1 MMLPEREILALHQA
15 ITAIRSVSGEER
27 ELADFLESW
36 WRRRGCVPQ
45 RLDNSLLLV
54 AGQALSEG
62 APLLLLDTH
71 LDTVPPVPG
80 WTRDPWDARPL
91 DGRVYGLGANDAK
104 AAVAGMTAAFAAFAA
119 LDLPF
124 TLALARV
131 EGEETR
137 GTGTEAVLAEL
148 ARQGRRPTTAVIGE
162 PTGLDLAIA
171 QKGLLVLELVASGV
185 AACHAAHAHAL
196 GAANAAR
203 RLAHDLVAL
212 EGVNFGPPHAHLGAV
227 TLEPTQLR
235 GGAARN
241 VVPAEAA
248 AVLDVRTT
256 PALAAAEVV
265 ARIRRAVGGEVRVL
279 SDRLAPRETAA
290 TAAVV
295 EAARRVRPE
304 ARLYGSA
311 TLSDMVFMAGIP
323 AAKCGPGSSERSH
336 TADEFV
342 WESEVLEGARFY
354 TRLIG
359 TYAEVQAERPE
370 PPALPAAGARR
381 TLAAGAREGGRAG
394 NAGSGGGMGEVG
406 EEGEL
411 AAAPGSR
418 AR

>member
-1 MMLPEREILALHQA
+1 MLPEREILALHQA

-45 RLDNSLLLV
+45 RLGNSLLLV

-91 DGRVYGLGANDAK
+91 DGRVHGLGANDAK
-104 AAVAGMTAAFAAFAA
+104 AAVAGMMAAFAAFAA

-124 TLALARV
+124 TLALALV

-137 GTGTEAVLAEL
+137 GTGTQAVLAEL
-148 ARQGRRPTTAVIGE
+148 ARQGRRPTAAVIGE

-171 QKGLLVLELVASGV
+171 QKGLLVLELVASGT
-185 AACHAAHAHAL
+185 ACHAAHAQAL
-196 GAANAAR
+196 GAANAVR

-212 EGVNFGPPHAHLGAV
+212 EGVDFGPPHAHLGAV

-235 GGAARN
+235 GGVARN

-256 PALAAAEVV
+256 PALAVAEVV
-265 ARIRRAVGGEVRVL
+265 ERIRRVVGGEVRVL
-279 SDRLAPRETAA
+279 SDRLAPCETAA

-323 AAKCGPGSSERSH
+323 AVKCGPGRSERSH

-342 WESEVLEGARFY
+342 RESEVLEGARFY

-359 TYAEVQAERPE
+359 SYAEVQAERPE
-370 PPALPAAGARR
+370 GGAALVAAGAVCGLLPQARR
-381 TLAAGAREGGRAG
+381 
-394 NAGSGGGMGEVG
+394 
-406 EEGEL
+406 
-411 AAAPGSR
+411 
-418 AR
+418 

>member
-27 ELADFLESW
+27 ELADFREAW

-45 RLDNSLLLV
+45 RLGNSLLLV
-54 AGQALSEG
+54 AAPAQQQPDGG

-80 WTRDPWDARPL
+80 WSRDPWDARPV
-91 DGRVYGLGANDAK
+91 DGRVHGLGANDAK
-104 AAVAGMTAAFAAFAA
+104 AAVAGMVAAFAAFAA

-124 TLALARV
+124 TLALALV

-137 GTGTEAVLAEL
+137 GTGTQAVLAEL
-148 ARQGRRPTTAVIGE
+148 ARQGRRPAAAVIGE
-162 PTGLDLAIA
+162 PTALDLAIA
-171 QKGLLVLELVASGV
+171 QKGLLVLELVASGD
-185 AACHAAHAHAL
+185 ACHAAHARAL

-212 EGVNFGPPHAHLGAV
+212 EGVDFGPPHPRLGAV

-235 GGAARN
+235 GGVARN

-265 ARIRRAVGGEVRVL
+265 ERIRRAVGGEVRVL
-279 SDRLAPRETAA
+279 SDRLQPRETAA

-295 EAARRVRPE
+295 EAARRVRPG

-311 TLSDMVFMAGIP
+311 TLSDMVFLDGIP
-323 AAKCGPGSSERSH
+323 AVKCGPGSSERSH

-359 TYAEVQAERPE
+359 SYAEVQAERPE
-370 PPALPAAGARR
+370 ARVVPVAPGAPQGGAR
-381 TLAAGAREGGRAG
+381 LVPA
-394 NAGSGGGMGEVG
+394 GGGG
-406 EEGEL
+406 GEL
-411 AAAPGSR
+411 AAAPGSA